1 MLGYQTTLF
10 VNWQAI
16 KTCKVW
22 PRASRIT
29 SPFKLKDRCP
39 TFFYEAKLNDSLL
52 QSCCSRSASF
62 TNCQSKTSHNSVFD
76 LFPGQSL
83 SSGATIGSLNICV
96 FNINSCAPECPSAKR
111 KRIER
116 ENLASNRLL
125 ILYFKCWSSFCNK
138 YLVSCMFWLQL
149 NLNHSRKYNDSCSHA
164 QSFVL
169 LLRWANKT
177 LGFWHLSKCQF
188 RSVRVTKTRKGH
200 IINILLTSLLDP
212 YRKLRTSFFSS
223 WP

>member
-1 MLGYQTTLF
+1 MNFGFRARDESRIAILSLRQPKLAKKTLFGTRTHHLGRTPSWNFSRKQIKGPPFHRRTWKWQTIKLERQESTAYLMLGYQTTLF

-52 QSCCSRSASF
+52 QSCCSKSASF

-76 LFPGQSL
+76 LFTGQSL

-125 ILYFKCWSSFCNK
+125 ILYFKC
-138 YLVSCMFWLQL
+138 
-149 NLNHSRKYNDSCSHA
+149 
-164 QSFVL
+164 
-169 LLRWANKT
+169 
-177 LGFWHLSKCQF
+177 
-188 RSVRVTKTRKGH
+188 
-200 IINILLTSLLDP
+200 
-212 YRKLRTSFFSS
+212 
-223 WP
+223 